1 MADINLNEL
10 TIENIGQWPT
20 PVKYAVCVLCAVFV
34 IAIGYWVLIKPSQEQ
49 YHLLQQQE
57 KKLKREFERKQR
69 QAANLHIYKEQLVE
83 IQKRFGEMLQQL
95 PAKHEMPG
103 LLEDISKT
111 GLQSGLSFELFAP
124 QAEQQHDFYI
134 ELPIKIT
141 VIGTYHQLAVFLSR
155 IAKLSRIVTLHDFV
169 IDKRIQRDKDKKRSD
184 LLVMSITA
192 KIYRYRAL

>member
-1 MADINLNEL
+1 MADININEL
-10 TIENIGQWPT
+10 TLDNIGQWPA
-20 PVKYAVCVLCAVFV
+20 PVKYAICLLCAIFV

-49 YHLLQQQE
+49 YGLLQQQE
-57 KKLKREFERKQR
+57 TELKREFERKQR
-69 QAANLHIYKEQLVE
+69 QAVNLTVYKEQLVE
-83 IQKRFGEMLQQL
+83 MQKRFGQMLQQL

-124 QAEQQHDFYI
+124 QAEQQFDFYI

-141 VIGTYHQLAVFLSR
+141 VVGSYHQLAIFLSR
-155 IAKLSRIVTLHDFV
+155 IAQLSRIVTLHDFV
-169 IDKRIQRDKDKKRSD
+169 IEKRIKRDNNQGE

-192 KIYRYRAL
+192 KIYRYRAI

>member
-10 TIENIGQWPT
+10 TLENIGQWPA
-20 PVKYAVCVLCAVFV
+20 PVKLAACILCAVFV
-34 IAIGYWVLIKPSQEQ
+34 IGLGYWVLIKPSREQ
-49 YHLLQQQE
+49 YDLLQQQE
-57 KKLKREFERKQR
+57 RKLRTEFESKQ
-69 QAANLHIYKEQLVE
+69 QLAANLHVYKEQLVE
-83 IQKRFGEMLQQL
+83 MQKRFGQMLQQL

-134 ELPIKIT
+134 ELPINII
-141 VIGTYHQLAVFLSR
+141 VVGTYHQLAVFLSR
-155 IAKLSRIVTLHDFV
+155 IAKLGRIVTLHDFV
-169 IDKRIQRDKDKKRSD
+169 IERRIDKEDNPGEV
-184 LLVMSITA
+184 LVMSLTA